1 MVDIELAHPLWVGTF
16 VLVGLVL
23 LKYSGFADRIRR
35 GLGFVVAAVMFW
47 WLTAATSIGF
57 WNRPELVQAQSA
69 LGVIW
74 QVIAWI
80 LLLVG
85 AFLVASDLAKAK
97 Q

>member
-1 MVDIELAHPLWVGTF
+1 MEIELANPLWVATF
-16 VLVGLVL
+16 VLVGIVL
-23 LKYSGFADRIRR
+23 LKYSGYKEKLSR

-47 WLTAATSIGF
+47 WLTAATGIGF
-57 WNRPELVQAQSA
+57 WTGSGLIQAAQA
-69 LGVIW
+69 LAVIW

-97 Q
+97 

>member
-1 MVDIELAHPLWVGTF
+1 MVEIELAHPLWVGTF
-16 VLVGLVL
+16 VLVGIVL
-23 LKYSGFADRIRR
+23 LKYSGYKDKISR
-35 GLGFVVAAVMFW
+35 GLGFAVAAVMFW
-47 WLTAATSIGF
+47 WLTAATGIGF
-57 WNRPELVQAQSA
+57 WARPELVQAASA

-97 Q
+97 